1 LARNTQM
8 SSEEKA
14 RILLET
20 VEDRKAEDAVLIDLR
35 DKRVN
40 LADFFLICT
49 GLAVPHI
56 RAIAEHILEKVDELR
71 LPKPSVSGEEVAE
84 WVLLDFGDVVVHVM
98 SQEARDRYRLEQ
110 FWSTPQPKGALPP
123 TPESVAD
130 RYPLDRSPILP
141 EGHPDLVPAG
151 DGEDYD
157 ETGFE
162 EDDDD
167 LVGEDDDAFFRD
179 ADRPVEP
186 VDEDEI

>member
-1 LARNTQM
+1 MARNTQM

-157 ETGFE
+157 ETGFD